1 MAITHKI
8 IKKLSPTNPKD
19 AVNCGR
25 PFIITLW
32 IPKKIIKE
40 NIKVR
45 IKFLV
50 LNFPIEKYITS
61 PINGIVNRLSKCKPV
76 ANPMI

>member
-1 MAITHKI
+1 MVITHKI
-8 IKKLSPTNPKD
+8 IKKHNPTNPKD

-40 NIKVR
+40 NIKVK
-45 IKFLV
+45 IKFWV
-50 LNFPIEKYITS
+50 LNFPIEKYIIN

>member
-1 MAITHKI
+1 MVITHKI
-8 IKKLSPTNPKD
+8 IKKHSPTNPKD

-45 IKFLV
+45 IKFLL
-50 LNFPIEKYITS
+50 LNFPIEKYIIS
-61 PINGIVNRLSKCKPV
+61 PINGIVKRLSKCKPV